1 MNPTAETPVT
11 ALILW
16 NEATEAQVR
25 AFIASGASVPKGLM
39 KVAPK
44 AFVAELRATRK
55 AELQKNTASLLGGFT
70 DKGFKIVSATPI
82 ETQKSGVQIVTL
94 KLATPKPTAK
104 MTLEEY
110 ATQNDMT
117 VADVIASLDM
127 AEAPK
132 APAKKA

>member
-1 MNPTAETPVT
+1 MNPTT
-11 ALILW
+11 AVMVW
-16 NEATEAQVR
+16 NTDAEAQVR

-55 AELQKNTASLLGGFT
+55 AELKKNTAALLGSFT
-70 DKGFKIVSATPI
+70 DKGFKIVGATPI
-82 ETQKSGVQIVTL
+82 ETQKSGVQVITL

-110 ATQNDMT
+110 AAQNDMT